1 MYVPLRC
8 SPSHVSPASQL
19 FIYQNNIYYIDK
31 LGDGVR
37 QLTRNGVPDGV
48 ANGIPD
54 WLYDEKIL
62 RTDHAV
68 WFSPEGSKLAFAS
81 FNDTMIRHVVY
92 PKYGSYDDP
101 NNIYPEVTRIRY
113 PQAGQSNPRVTLWVL
128 YLAQEDMRQVHP
140 PPEIAER

>member
-1 MYVPLRC
+1 M
-8 SPSHVSPASQL
+8 
-19 FIYQNNIYYIDK
+19 
-31 LGDGVR
+31 
-37 QLTRNGVPDGV
+37 PDGV

-81 FNDTMIRHVVY
+81 FNDTLIRHVVY

-128 YLAQEDMRQVHP
+128 HLQQEDMRQVHP
-140 PPEIAER
+140 PPEIGER